1 LRASHPA
8 SSPWWAWPLDLKP
21 VWFDSGGHVPSMFSW
36 IHDAGNPALWWM
48 AIFGIAF
55 VSWQAMRRRNLRLG
69 LIAVAFFWQW
79 LSWARID
86 RATFQYHFYTALP
99 FFLLALAYLLAEL
112 WHGPS
117 RRTWLLA
124 RFAGVVALL
133 MPGFLWLLKPELCSL
148 ARVNPGEYWE
158 GTVCGAGTGDVVVTT
173 RVFMIVVVLLASL
186 VWLGVVL
193 WRLERRRTRGLETPT
208 WIVQMLLPVALSLA
222 ATSWIGAVGPGGVVF
237 HAAMPAD
244 SLTSFP
250 VIGGVV
256 AAYFAFTAR
265 NPRRFVIGVGVVA
278 TLAFA
283 VMYPDLSALWMPN
296 TIQGIYSVLSPTWM
310 YGFWFATNL
319 QASSSVKILS
329 WESGTAVL
337 GALGVAGFAAWAAW
351 ERRVALG
358 WRRAV
363 VATGPGGADA
373 AAADEGA
380 TDDRAAADPATEPA
394 AVNLPD

>member
-1 LRASHPA
+1 
-8 SSPWWAWPLDLKP
+8 
-21 VWFDSGGHVPSMFSW
+21 
-36 IHDAGNPALWWM
+36 M

-55 VSWQAMRRRNLRLG
+55 VSWQALRRRNLGLG

-112 WHGPS
+112 CHGPS

-124 RFAGVVALL
+124 RFAGVTALL

-158 GTVCGAGTGDVVVTT
+158 ATVCGAGSGNVVVTT
-173 RVFMIVVVLLASL
+173 RIFLIVVALLASL
-186 VWLGVVL
+186 ALLGAVL
-193 WRLERRRTRGLETPT
+193 WRLERRRTRGLEDRT
-208 WIVQMLLPVALSLA
+208 WILQMLLPVAASLA
-222 ATSWIGAVGPGGVVF
+222 ASSLIGAAGPDGVVF

-244 SLTSFP
+244 SLTFFP
-250 VIGGVV
+250 VIGGVL
-256 AAYFAFTAR
+256 AAYFAVTAR
-265 NPRRFVIGVGVVA
+265 NPRRFVIGFGVVA

-319 QASSSVKILS
+319 QESSVVKIIS

-337 GALGVAGFAAWAAW
+337 GSLGVAGFAAWAAW

-358 WRRAV
+358 WRRA
-363 VATGPGGADA
+363 GLEA
-373 AAADEGA
+373 ARELGA
-380 TDDRAAADPATEPA
+380 TVADDAPLEPA
-394 AVNLPD
+394 PLNLPD